1 MRGRLPRGPDG
12 SALVDVLEIKD
23 SQANREHTEECLKGL
38 SWSCSGRGTVTW
50 GAHFPHYLPDLLDT
64 KTVKSGN
71 PHKLVVIKKPASE
84 RIAELKD
91 MTKVL
96 QDAKRLAQDKS
107 FEEAGTASPKLKRHR
122 VE

>member
-50 GAHFPHYLPDLLDT
+50 GAHFPHYLPDLQ
-64 KTVKSGN
+64 
-71 PHKLVVIKKPASE
+71 
-84 RIAELKD
+84 
-91 MTKVL
+91 VL
-96 QDAKRLAQDKS
+96 PVLRVLPVLADQ
-107 FEEAGTASPKLKRHR
+107 L
-122 VE
+122 